1 MSEGKEDKGASTG
14 LFSFATDLSD
24 LLKAAPQ
31 AIASLRSDVS
41 KAVGAAKTPMVSAFL
56 LQQVDVGV
64 EVVQIWH
71 IKTTPEVVLG
81 IATQQAELRA
91 CIVTSIRLVEDCQ
104 KHILQSFLAP
114 TQKVGP

>member
-1 MSEGKEDKGASTG
+1 MSEGEENKGAGGG
-14 LFSFATDLSD
+14 LFGFANDLSD

-31 AIASLRSDVS
+31 AIAALRSDVS

-64 EVVQIWH
+64 EIVQIWH

-81 IATQQAELRA
+81 IATQKAELRA
-91 CIVTSIRLVEDCQ
+91 CIITPIRSLEDCQ
-104 KHILQSFLAP
+104 KYILQSFLAP
-114 TQKVGP
+114 TPKAEP

>member
-1 MSEGKEDKGASTG
+1 MAEGKDDKGAGGG
-14 LFSFATDLSD
+14 LFGFANDLSD

-41 KAVGAAKTPMVSAFL
+41 KAVGATKTPMVSAFL

-64 EVVQIWH
+64 ELVQIWH

-81 IATQQAELRA
+81 IATHQAELRA
-91 CIVTSIRLVEDCQ
+91 CIITSVRSLEDCQ
-104 KHILQSFLAP
+104 KYILQSFLTPNPKAEP
-114 TQKVGP
+114 